1 MLHHIP
7 DVCHFSP
14 ETRFLAKFVSTQKC
28 TNSDKTAS
36 IVITQIL
43 QQNSIKCKNN
53 LTETKSRGK
62 LLTNT
67 MWHTFASSNKQN
79 LCYEVL
85 NVKVPSNRGMWWT
98 CLAFPLFTLS
108 ILLLVVSCCP
118 TSVKL
123 YKNALLH
130 SNFEFTHLP
139 YNVCRLNRCE
149 GGGAPCY
156 EWWSL
161 IHCTFIVHITT
172 CKQTDRQV
180 QTYSQSHNMSQ
191 EATYTKKAQ

>member
-1 MLHHIP
+1 M
-7 DVCHFSP
+7 
-14 ETRFLAKFVSTQKC
+14 
-28 TNSDKTAS
+28 
-36 IVITQIL
+36 
-43 QQNSIKCKNN
+43 
-53 LTETKSRGK
+53 
-62 LLTNT
+62 LTNT

-85 NVKVPSNRGMWWT
+85 NVKVPFNRGMWWT

-108 ILLLVVSCCP
+108 ILLLVLSCCP

-139 YNVCRLNRCE
+139 HNVCRLNRCE

-161 IHCTFIVHITT
+161 IHCTFNCTYNDL
-172 CKQTDRQV
+172 QTDRQTGPNIFTIPQHV
-180 QTYSQSHNMSQ
+180 ARSNLYEKKHNNS
-191 EATYTKKAQ
+191 KFCAQNKPQ

>member
-1 MLHHIP
+1 MQEQSHKKQRVGVKHNVAHI
-7 DVCHFSP
+7 C
-14 ETRFLAKFVSTQKC
+14 Q
-28 TNSDKTAS
+28 
-36 IVITQIL
+36 L
-43 QQNSIKCKNN
+43 QQTKPLLRGSECEGSIQSWDVVDLPC
-53 LTETKSRGK
+53 
-62 LLTNT
+62 
-67 MWHTFASSNKQN
+67 
-79 LCYEVL
+79 
-85 NVKVPSNRGMWWT
+85 
-98 CLAFPLFTLS
+98 FPLVHSFHSPSCCL
-108 ILLLVVSCCP
+108 SCCP

>member
-1 MLHHIP
+1 M
-7 DVCHFSP
+7 S
-14 ETRFLAKFVSTQKC
+14 
-28 TNSDKTAS
+28 
-36 IVITQIL
+36 
-43 QQNSIKCKNN
+43 
-53 LTETKSRGK
+53 
-62 LLTNT
+62 
-67 MWHTFASSNKQN
+67 HTFASSNKQN

-85 NVKVPSNRGMWWT
+85 NVKVPFNRGMWWT

-108 ILLLVVSCCP
+108 ILLLVLSCCP

-139 YNVCRLNRCE
+139 HNVCRLNRCE

-156 EWWSL
+156 EWCLWFIVHS
-161 IHCTFIVHITT
+161 IVHITT

-191 EATYTKKAQ
+191 EATYTKKSTIIANFVHKTNPNMCNLTFCCVDIARTHDTQTYKRKRTQSISV